1 MPNKDNEDKQGVKK
15 SAWTAFPE
23 DDAEF
28 NSELDKTARKAVRDA
43 AAEETGGLTKRRTYT
58 EDDARDPFSLTG
70 HSVLKFLPVD
80 YMQKNNKPTPLIL
93 SPFAKLTTH
102 SRSKLD
108 ARSTTF
114 SQLASSEI
122 DRYLSVLGFSYLVR
136 QFGVERV
143 LKRYSHDEV
152 ERVLQA
158 TNEIQSQ
165 MADAQ
170 TALQKVL
177 LSNNGELQRNAN
189 KEE

>member
-1 MPNKDNEDKQGVKK
+1 MSDKDVPDSAKK
-15 SAWTAFPE
+15 VSAFSKFSD
-23 DDAEF
+23 DDADF
-28 NSELDKTARKAVRDA
+28 QSKVNKVVRQTVNNA
-43 AAEETGGLTKRRTYT
+43 AAKETGGLTKRRSYT
-58 EDDARDPFSLTG
+58 EDDARDPLSLPG

-93 SPFAKLTTH
+93 SPFAKLATH

-143 LKRYSHDEV
+143 LERYSHNEV

-158 TNEIQSQ
+158 VNEIQSQ
-165 MADAQ
+165 MTEAQ
-170 TALQKVL
+170 SALQKVL
-177 LSNNGELQRNAN
+177 LSNNGELQRNAHN
-189 KEE
+189 DK